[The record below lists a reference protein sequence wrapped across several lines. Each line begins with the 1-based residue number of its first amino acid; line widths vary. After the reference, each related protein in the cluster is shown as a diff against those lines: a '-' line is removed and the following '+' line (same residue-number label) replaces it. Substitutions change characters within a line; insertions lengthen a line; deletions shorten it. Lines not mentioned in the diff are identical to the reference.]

1 MSITSCERP
10 DREWIR
16 LRMLKRLVCSLGGI
30 LFAVGLFGWYDR
42 LVYGHLHANY
52 GTVVPWGLGV
62 TFYIY
67 FIGLSAGAFLV
78 SALVYV
84 FEMKQFERIGRLA
97 VFTALVTLVIALLSI
112 WPDIGHMDRVWH
124 IFAYP
129 NVKSPMAV
137 ITWLYAAYFLLLL
150 CELWFLLRRDLIAGA
165 AAPGLQGLLWRLCS
179 FGSRDVSEKSAI
191 RDRRVV
197 KALATVGIVMAIMF
211 HGGVG
216 TLFGVVV
223 ARPHWH
229 SALYPIHFLLVA
241 LVSGGALL
249 VFAGAIFGEGLRRN
263 GETVLAL
270 GRIVLG
276 LLLLDLLFQF
286 SEWLIAF
293 RGGIP
298 GHTAGLALILGGP
311 YWWIFW
317 IWQVLLGTAVPLLL
331 LVFPTRRDPRWVSL
345 AGLLIAT
352 GYFALRLNIVI
363 PGLAIEE
370 IRGLSDAVASSR
382 MVPSYFPSVSESL
395 LSAWVIGFGLL
406 VFGVGERLL
415 PLAPKEESHGR
426 V

>member
-1 MSITSCERP
+1 MGPQMLR
-10 DREWIR
+10 R
-16 LRMLKRLVCSLGGI
+16 LFWMLGGL
-30 LFAVGLFGWYDR
+30 LFTAGLFGWYDR
-42 LVYGHLHANY
+42 LVFGHLHANY

-62 TFYIY
+62 TFYVY

-78 SALVYV
+78 SSLVYV

-129 NVKSPMAV
+129 NIKSPMAV
-137 ITWLYAAYFLLLL
+137 ITWLYAAYFVLLL
-150 CELWFLLRRDLIAGA
+150 CELWFLLRRDLITGA
-165 AAPGLQGLLWRLCS
+165 SAPGLQGTLCGLLAL
-179 FGSRDVSEKSAI
+179 GSRDVSGDSAL

-216 TLFGVVV
+216 TLFGVVA

-229 SALYPIHFLLVA
+229 SALYPLHFLLVA

-249 VFAGAIFGEGLRRN
+249 VFASSIFAEGWKRN
-263 GETVLAL
+263 GETVRAL

-276 LLLLDLLFQF
+276 LLLLDLLFQL

-298 GHTAGLALILGGP
+298 SHTASLSLILGGP
-311 YWWIFW
+311 FWWIFW
-317 IWQVLLGTAVPLLL
+317 IWQGLLGTGVPLLL
-331 LVFPTRRDPRWVSL
+331 LVLPTRHDPRWVAL

-352 GYFALRLNIVI
+352 GYFGLRLNIVI

-370 IRGLSDAVASSR
+370 IAGLSEAIASSR
-382 MVPSYFPSVSESL
+382 MAPSYFPSVSESL
-395 LSAWVIGFGLL
+395 LGAWVVGFGLL
-406 VFGVGERLL
+406 LFGIGERLL
-415 PLAPKEESHGR
+415 PLVPKEEGYGR